1 MTATD
6 LDHVSF
12 CVLVG
17 DDKMLTVNQLRNMH
31 HAVFAKRNA
40 YWRDAF
46 QREAETQQANNPIAF
61 AWCDIVVHHED
72 IDGHGVCAGWLH
84 LEGDVAEAIDDNEIA
99 MLCSLGAVE
108 STP

>member
-1 MTATD
+1 MTDGKEVVVPAVEWERGQLALGLLRRLLHND
-6 LDHVSF
+6 SF
-12 CVLVG
+12 VE
-17 DDKMLTVNQLRNMH
+17 R
-31 HAVFAKRNA
+31 A
-40 YWRDAF
+40 
-46 QREAETQQANNPIAF
+46 I
-61 AWCDIVVHHED
+61 ED